1 MINSNILIYSDR
13 QVFHTA
19 TSDTILPENARQSW
33 NLKSFGV
40 PWVFSAAI
48 SSSAPPICRTVLPYL
63 INIEPDVR
71 KITKSHKAS
80 MWKIPCFS
88 FVSLFN
94 SCQQSHTTK
103 KGPGRSLRSA
113 HWWGPSQF
121 DQETK
126 FPSPPSSYQM
136 WQKALEKWRSS
147 DCVDPGGNP
156 SRRSKKCRALLGQ
169 ERRTQRSQCVP
180 SVLGATESQYVR
192 HQDQCTP
199 WITRTPGPVA
209 VCPLLDAEEPTFQQD
224 STAAAEMLDQ
234 GKGWKGLHHKELGI
248 LVVHQLCKTT
258 VHQLCKTTAGQN
270 KIIQQQN
277 QMGLSGWILF
287 SDKPKCCKPPI
298 SSQSNFRVKAA
309 SS

>member
-1 MINSNILIYSDR
+1 MGVFCSDLKLCPSNMSYCL
-13 QVFHTA
+13 
-19 TSDTILPENARQSW
+19 TISYQYRTRCKENH
-33 NLKSFGV
+33 
-40 PWVFSAAI
+40 VFSQRVTK
-48 SSSAPPICRTVLPYL
+48 PPCERFRVFLSWACSTVV
-63 INIEPDVR
+63 NNH
-71 KITKSHKAS
+71 T
-80 MWKIPCFS
+80 
-88 FVSLFN
+88 
-94 SCQQSHTTK
+94 TTK

-248 LVVHQLCKTT
+248 LVVHQRCKTT

-277 QMGLSGWILF
+277 QMGLSGLILF
-287 SDKPKCCKPPI
+287 SDKPKCCKLPI

>member
-1 MINSNILIYSDR
+1 
-13 QVFHTA
+13 
-19 TSDTILPENARQSW
+19 
-33 NLKSFGV
+33 
-40 PWVFSAAI
+40 
-48 SSSAPPICRTVLPYL
+48 
-63 INIEPDVR
+63 
-71 KITKSHKAS
+71 

-88 FVSLFN
+88 FVSLFD

-248 LVVHQLCKTT
+248 LKQRFTNSAKQLQVKT
-258 VHQLCKTTAGQN
+258 KSSN
-270 KIIQQQN
+270 SKIKWVCLDESYFQTN
-277 QMGLSGWILF
+277 RNVANLLSQVNPTSG
-287 SDKPKCCKPPI
+287 SKPPLRRP
-298 SSQSNFRVKAA
+298 SLRSFLPGFRVHLPAPAMSWLDETISEVENAKPDLK
-309 SS
+309 